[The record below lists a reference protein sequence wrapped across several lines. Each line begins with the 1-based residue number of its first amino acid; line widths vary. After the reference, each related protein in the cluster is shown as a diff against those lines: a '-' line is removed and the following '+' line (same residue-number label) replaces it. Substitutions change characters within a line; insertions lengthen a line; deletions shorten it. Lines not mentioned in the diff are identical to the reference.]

1 MPRVKRSTK
10 RSDRRKKIL
19 DRASGYFLTKSKLYQ
34 AAQEAV
40 ERGLKFAYTGRKQKK
55 RQFRSL
61 WIVRISAA
69 AKLNRFSYSQL
80 INGLKKAGIELDRK
94 ILADIAVKDAAGF
107 TKLVE
112 QAKTALVCGE
122 ADPQAPGAASQL
134 NRRRNRTARS
144 PCKRIPGRSCLW
156 PPQTATASSARWPPR
171 RINPHFFLNSSC

>member
-19 DRASGYFLTKSKLYQ
+19 ERASGYFLTKSKLYQ

-69 AKLNRFSYSQL
+69 AKLNNFSYSQL
-80 INGLKKAGIELDRK
+80 INGLKKAGVELDRK

-107 TKLVE
+107 TALVE
-112 QAKTALVCGE
+112 QAKEALTVTNALKKAGVELDRKILADIAVKDAAGFTDLVSKARAALAAE
-122 ADPQAPGAASQL
+122 AKAA
-134 NRRRNRTARS
+134 
-144 PCKRIPGRSCLW
+144 
-156 PPQTATASSARWPPR
+156 
-171 RINPHFFLNSSC
+171 